1 MGKFKYKKYLYAED
15 IEYRREKC
23 YLYNN
28 EQCSTESEK
37 CASMNNCTK
46 YQNYLAK
53 KSKRADEKNKLY
65 IQNHLNRIKKERG
78 KSTHYDTLIIFDYT
92 FNKNGSKNENGLL
105 IHNHMFSFILEDDD
119 YFDDE
124 IYPNSDIH
132 IANVMLKM
140 NDMYYLAFIDRNKVV
155 NIDLDKLTIF
165 FCIKTIDVEHPIESI
180 DDTNLK
186 LLFIGTDRKKGKI
199 SFYNID

>member
-65 IQNHLNRIKKERG
+65 IQNYLNRIKKERG

-140 NDMYYLAFIDRNKVV
+140 NDMYYLAFIDRSKVV

-165 FCIKTIDVEHPIESI
+165 FCIKTIDVEHPIRSI

-199 SFYNID
+199 CFYNID